1 MARCKNMLNG
11 FVIVLMSMMLLSSC
25 HTPKQ
30 VIVETKTET
39 RYVDSVRYHD
49 SVCYIPVEK
58 YANLTYQYDTLTLS
72 TSLAAAKCWLDSI
85 WLRGEIHNKQAAQYK
100 YVVQTEY
107 ITRDSIVY
115 KEKPVP
121 YPEYVTDEKPL
132 NKWLLWWSIGSSLVA
147 LGAACWIFRKRL
159 MKLIGFL

>member
-11 FVIVLMSMMLLSSC
+11 FVIVLMGMMLLSSC

-39 RYVDSVRYHD
+39 RYVDSVIYKD
-49 SVCYIPVEK
+49 SITYIPQEYYYNVVWP
-58 YANLTYQYDTLTLS
+58 YDSLYLETSQASAVAWVDS
-72 TSLAAAKCWLDSI
+72 TF
-85 WLRGEIHNKQAAQYK
+85 LRGYIKNKKIASQQVIEK
-100 YVVQTEY
+100 TEY
-107 ITRDSIVY
+107 ITRDSISYV
-115 KEKPVP
+115 EKPVP
-121 YPEYVTDEKPL
+121 YPVVEHVKNPV

-159 MKLIGFL
+159 MKLIALI